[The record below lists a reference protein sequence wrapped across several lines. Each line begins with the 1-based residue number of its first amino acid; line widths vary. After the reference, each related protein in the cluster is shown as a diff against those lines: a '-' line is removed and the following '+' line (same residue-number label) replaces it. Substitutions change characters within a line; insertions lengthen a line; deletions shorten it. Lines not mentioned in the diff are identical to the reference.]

1 MHFQFY
7 FQEQHQKF
15 SQRTVQSIIYFAY
28 LFYKVPVTDHLS
40 TVSFYLES
48 FICLFSRI
56 TNMLFLHAQLL
67 ILYDLYVTPRTV
79 ACQALLSME
88 FSRQEY
94 WSGLPFPSP
103 GNIPGPGFEFT
114 SLASPTL
121 AGGSFTTVPLGK
133 PNRLITSTNIL
144 HIL

>member
-28 LFYKVPVTDHLS
+28 LFYKFPVTDHLS

-56 TNMLFLHAQLL
+56 TNILLVHAQLL
-67 ILYDLYVTPRTV
+67 ILYDLYETPRTV
-79 ACQALLSME
+79 ACQSHLSME

-103 GNIPGPGFEFT
+103 GNISDPGIKPMSPVLT
-114 SLASPTL
+114 DRVYHLARRE
-121 AGGSFTTVPLGK
+121 VPMTFMV
-133 PNRLITSTNIL
+133 R
-144 HIL
+144 